1 MSTLLRNIIRLILFI
16 LLQVFVLNQIPPLHQ
31 YITPYIYFLFILWLP
46 FSLSR
51 SGLLVVSFITGICLD
66 FFTKTPGLHAAACV
80 LIGYLRPFLINL
92 LMPQQGVEFNYRE
105 PSIASL
111 GFTQYITYVS
121 VLTLFHHGLLFTI
134 QAFQFG
140 NIFYLILKTLGS
152 TVISLLLVTIIE
164 IIFIRKQKFL
174 TNT

>member
-1 MSTLLRNIIRLILFI
+1 MSSLLRNIIRLLLFI
-16 LLQVFVLNQIPPLHQ
+16 LVQVFVLNQIQPLHQ

-46 FSLSR
+46 FSIGRISL
-51 SGLLVVSFITGICLD
+51 LLVAFITGLSLD
-66 FFTKTPGLHAAACV
+66 FFTKTPGLHASACV

-105 PSIASL
+105 PSVTSL
-111 GFTQYITYVS
+111 GFSQYVTYVI
-121 VLTLFHHGLLFTI
+121 VLTLFHHAFLFTI

-140 NIFYLILKTLGS
+140 NLIYLLLKTVGS
-152 TVISLLLVTIIE
+152 TVVSLLLITVVE